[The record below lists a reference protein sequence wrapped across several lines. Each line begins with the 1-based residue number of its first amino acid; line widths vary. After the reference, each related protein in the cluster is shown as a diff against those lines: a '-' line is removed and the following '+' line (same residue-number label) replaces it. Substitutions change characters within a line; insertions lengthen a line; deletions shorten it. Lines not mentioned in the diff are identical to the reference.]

1 MSAPSRREELAA
13 NLAVVQARIAAAA
26 TAAGRDPSEITLIA
40 VTKTYPAADIALL
53 AELGV
58 SDVGESRDQEAAGK
72 AATLGDLPVR
82 WHFVGQLQ
90 TNKARSVA
98 RYADVVHSV
107 DRPGLVGALSRAAAD
122 RAVQLD
128 ALVQLNLDPADSG
141 PRGGVSPAE
150 LPRLADE
157 IAAAAGLRLR
167 GLMLVAPPGLDPEP
181 VFDRLARA
189 AAALRVEHPHADWI
203 SAGMSG
209 DLEVAVAHGA
219 THVRVGS
226 GLLGARP
233 AKR

>member
-1 MSAPSRREELAA
+1 MTSRRAELAA
-13 NLAVVQARIAAAA
+13 NLAAVRARIAAAA
-26 TAAGRDPSEITLIA
+26 RAAGRDPGDVTLIA

-58 SDVGESRDQEAAGK
+58 TDVGESRDQEAAGK
-72 AATLGDLPVR
+72 AAGLSDLPLR

-107 DRPGLVGALSRAAAD
+107 DRTGLVEALSRAAAD
-122 RAVQLD
+122 RAVDLD
-128 ALVQLNLDPADSG
+128 LLVQLNLDPDPDSG
-141 PRGGVSPAE
+141 RGGVTPAD

-157 IAAAAGLRLR
+157 IAAAPGVRLR
-167 GLMLVAPPGLDPEP
+167 GLMLVAPPGVDPTP
-181 VFDRLARA
+181 VFARLAEVSA
-189 AAALRVEHPHADWI
+189 GLRVDHPDADWI

-209 DLEVAVAHGA
+209 DLEAAVARGA

-226 GLLGARP
+226 GLLGTRP
-233 AKR
+233 GYR

>member
-1 MSAPSRREELAA
+1 MTSRRDELAD
-13 NLAVVQARIAAAA
+13 NLAAVRARIAAAA
-26 TAAGRDPSEITLIA
+26 TAAGRDPATVTLIA

-58 SDVGESRDQEAAGK
+58 TDVGESRDQEAAGK
-72 AATLGDLPVR
+72 AAALAELPLR

-107 DRPGLVGALSRAAAD
+107 DRTGLVDALRRAAAA
-122 RAVQLD
+122 RAVELD
-128 ALVQLNLDPADSG
+128 VLVQLNLDPVGGLD
-141 PRGGVSPAE
+141 RGGVPPGE

-157 IAAAAGLRLR
+157 VAAAPGLRLR
-167 GLMLVAPPGLDPEP
+167 GLMLVAPAGMDPAP
-181 VFDRLARA
+181 VFSRLAEA
-189 AAALRVEHPHADWI
+189 AAALRVDHPHADWI
-203 SAGMSG
+203 SAGMSA
-209 DLEVAVAHGA
+209 DLEAAVACGA

-233 AKR
+233 GKR

>member
-1 MSAPSRREELAA
+1 MTSRRDELAT
-13 NLAVVQARIAAAA
+13 NLAAVRARIEAAAV
-26 TAAGRDPSEITLIA
+26 AAGRDPAEITLIA

-58 SDVGESRDQEAAGK
+58 ADVGESRDQEAGGK

-107 DRPGLVGALSRAAAD
+107 DRTGLVDALRRAARD
-122 RAVQLD
+122 RAVELD
-128 ALVQLNLDPADSG
+128 VLVQLNLDPEPDG
-141 PRGGVSPAE
+141 DRGGVRPVD

-157 IAAAAGLRLR
+157 VAAAPGLRLR
-167 GLMLVAPPGLDPEP
+167 GVMVVAPPAVDPAS
-181 VFDRLARA
+181 VFARLAETA
-189 AAALRVEHPHADWI
+189 ARLRVDHPHADWI
-203 SAGMSG
+203 SAGMSA
-209 DLEVAVAHGA
+209 DLEAAVAHGA

-233 AKR
+233 GKR

>member
-1 MSAPSRREELAA
+1 VSRRDELAA
-13 NLAVVQARIAAAA
+13 NLAAVHDRIAVAAR
-26 TAAGRDPSEITLIA
+26 AAGRDPAAVTLIA
-40 VTKTYPAADIALL
+40 VTKTHPAADIALL

-58 SDVGESRDQEAAGK
+58 AEVAESRDQEAAGK
-72 AATLGDLPVR
+72 AATLAGLPVR

-98 RYADVVHSV
+98 RYADVVQSV
-107 DRPGLVGALSRAAAD
+107 DRTALVEALSRAAAD
-122 RAVQLD
+122 RAVDLD
-128 ALVQLNLDPADSG
+128 VLIQLNLDPEPDAG
-141 PRGGVSPAE
+141 RGGVNPAE

-157 IAAAAGLRLR
+157 IAVAPGLRLR
-167 GLMLVAPPGLDPEP
+167 GLMVVAPPGEDPAP
-181 VFDRLARA
+181 VFARLAEVSAR
-189 AAALRVEHPHADWI
+189 LRLDHPDASWI

-209 DLEVAVAHGA
+209 DLEAAVAHGT